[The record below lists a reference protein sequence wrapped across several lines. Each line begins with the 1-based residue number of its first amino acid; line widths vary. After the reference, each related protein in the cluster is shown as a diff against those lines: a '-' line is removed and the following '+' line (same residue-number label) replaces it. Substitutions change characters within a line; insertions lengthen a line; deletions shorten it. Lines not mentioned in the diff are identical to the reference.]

1 MSHGDRQSVIDG
13 ARSRWNAELAASR
26 PGLDLRG
33 LIDEALDAGGF
44 PRLRSEER
52 AVLCAERPRY
62 RADSRDERSF
72 WR

>member
-1 MSHGDRQSVIDG
+1 MNDRQKVIDS

-44 PRLRSEER
+44 PRLRAEER
-52 AVLCAERPRY
+52 AALCPEQPRY
-62 RADSRDERSF
+62 RTDSRDERRSF